1 MMKRILGVLLLVGYF
16 VSVGVAQVSISP
28 TTIFIG
34 QDRFSSFTVINN
46 SPNAQEVS
54 IEFLNVVPTLAD
66 SGNTRNM
73 QLEEALDARFLMG
86 DWLRAFPRTFLLQAG
101 QRQTVRLTLRPDSNI
116 QDGVYFKRVSIK
128 SNPQTA
134 EVGTSSTTGIG
145 TQINIIFD
153 QVLSVVYRTGTV
165 RASFALNGEP
175 EVYTDENG
183 YRIIAPVALT
193 GNSFF
198 IGTIQTTLRK
208 NNEVVHE
215 SIVRTSQ
222 FANGKRPIGIPRSEA
237 ITPGEYQLELLFTND
252 RPDIPAANRIPMEP
266 FRLQFPVTLP

>member
-1 MMKRILGVLLLVGYF
+1 MKKIVGVLLLVGYLANIAI
-16 VSVGVAQVSISP
+16 AQVSISP

-73 QLEEALDARFLMG
+73 QMEEALDARFLMG

-101 QRQTVRLTLRPDSNI
+101 QRQTVRLTLRPDSQI

-134 EVGTSSTTGIG
+134 EVGSVTGTGIG

-165 RASFALNGEP
+165 NASFALNGQP
-175 EVYTDENG
+175 EIYTDENG
-183 YRIIAPVALT
+183 YRIIAPIALT

-208 NNEVVHE
+208 NNDVVHE

-222 FANGKRPIGIPRSEA
+222 FANGNRPIGIPRNEN
-237 ITPGEYQLELLFTND
+237 ITPGVYQLELLFTND